1 MFTTHFTLANDKSV
15 TATKKH
21 GRKPY
26 KYAIVDVDRNE
37 VISFHTCIFK
47 AKDAM
52 NMKCLARYACDT
64 VLVKADA

>member
-1 MFTTHFTLANDKSV
+1 MFTTHFTLANNKSV

-26 KYAIVDVDRNE
+26 KYAVVDVDRNE

-52 NMKCLARYACDT
+52 NMSLARYAVDT
-64 VLVKADA
+64 VIVKVDA